1 MTERGTW
8 TMIVGTFFITRWN
21 DAVRIEDLNTFLAVA
36 ETSHVGR
43 AAERL
48 GLTQPAL
55 TKGIQ
60 RLERELGL
68 QLFERTPKGMELTSA
83 GEAFYARA
91 QHVRANLD
99 AAIQEATE
107 LALGKLGVVRVGVP
121 PNYAQTFF
129 SDACAELLKQRPA
142 ARLRVM
148 SGLNDQL
155 LAALRAGDLDLCIGA
170 LSDRNSDD
178 LEQTPLFSDALHVV
192 AREGHPMFDAP
203 RLRLPDLARAGW
215 LLPGSHVYAR
225 KRLEA
230 RFAEAGLPPPSV
242 VIETNTTIGALSS
255 VLLNSDLLSITG
267 DITLRQLAGRLRAL
281 PVSDA
286 QWPRTIGVSTRR
298 GGYLSPLTK
307 RFVELLREAAPV

>member
-1 MTERGTW
+1 M
-8 TMIVGTFFITRWN
+8 
-21 DAVRIEDLNTFLAVA
+21 RIEDLNTFLAVA

-148 SGLNDQL
+148 SGLNDRL

-178 LEQTPLFSDALHVV
+178 LEQTPLF
-192 AREGHPMFDAP
+192 
-203 RLRLPDLARAGW
+203 
-215 LLPGSHVYAR
+215 
-225 KRLEA
+225 
-230 RFAEAGLPPPSV
+230 
-242 VIETNTTIGALSS
+242 
-255 VLLNSDLLSITG
+255 
-267 DITLRQLAGRLRAL
+267 
-281 PVSDA
+281 
-286 QWPRTIGVSTRR
+286 
-298 GGYLSPLTK
+298 
-307 RFVELLREAAPV
+307 

>member
-1 MTERGTW
+1 
-8 TMIVGTFFITRWN
+8 
-21 DAVRIEDLNTFLAVA
+21 
-36 ETSHVGR
+36 
-43 AAERL
+43 
-48 GLTQPAL
+48 
-55 TKGIQ
+55 
-60 RLERELGL
+60 
-68 QLFERTPKGMELTSA
+68 
-83 GEAFYARA
+83 
-91 QHVRANLD
+91 VRANLD

-148 SGLNDQL
+148 SGLNDRL

-178 LEQTPLFSDALHVV
+178 FEQTPLFSDALHVV

-215 LLPGSHVYAR
+215 MLPGSHVYAR

-267 DITLRQLAGRLRAL
+267 EITLRQLAGRLRAL

-298 GGYLSPLTK
+298 GGYLSPLAK